1 MLTNAVTDVL
11 TMAVRA
17 FETGDLALARQVE
30 PLEQVV
36 DELTREVKN
45 RHVDRLQSGVCTI
58 QQGFVLADLT
68 NNCERVADHC
78 SNIAAA
84 LIEHAQGG
92 FEMHGYTGRAA
103 ASADFQASFDAFQG
117 KYRLPGA

>member
-1 MLTNAVTDVL
+1 
-11 TMAVRA
+11 MAVRA

-45 RHVDRLQSGVCTI
+45 RHVDRLQSGTCTI

-117 KYRLPGA
+117 KYRLPDA